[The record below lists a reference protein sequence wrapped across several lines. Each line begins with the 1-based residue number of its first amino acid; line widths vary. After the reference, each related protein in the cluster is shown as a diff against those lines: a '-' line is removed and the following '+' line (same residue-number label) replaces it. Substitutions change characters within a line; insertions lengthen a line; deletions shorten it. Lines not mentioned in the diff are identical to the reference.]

1 MKIFHE
7 DGRTFLN
14 RSDKKYDVIFGDT
27 FKSLYTLPWH
37 LTTEEAARK
46 TYEMLNDGGC
56 VILNIISSLDGNA
69 SAFLRAELAT
79 YRQVFPYVYVFA
91 VMDPEDRHMVQSTIL
106 AAVKSS
112 GEPAWLDE
120 DPELAGYLTHEV
132 SGQLAA
138 DLPVLT
144 DEFAP
149 VDYYMNKAMK

>member
-1 MKIFHE
+1 
-7 DGRTFLN
+7 
-14 RSDKKYDVIFGDT
+14 
-27 FKSLYTLPWH
+27 
-37 LTTEEAARK
+37 
-46 TYEMLNDGGC
+46 MLNDGGC